1 MITFLLACVLIYVLV
16 LCLMGLFV
24 FCVYVNH
31 MFIASCEDIKGYFK
45 K

>member
-16 LCLMGLFV
+16 LSLMLLIGL
-24 FCVYVNH
+24 CSYVND